1 MKFKKII
8 PYKMKHVL
16 PILGLAGASVV
27 SSCEKVAPT
36 EPKPVKTE
44 VDILF
49 DANNVHVLGRMQ
61 GDDFVV
67 SDIIQYY
74 VENPDIK
81 AVYLYTQG
89 DWSNWRES
97 AISINRELVFQKVIN
112 YSSKMRGR
120 GDFNFML
127 GEASKV
133 PEDSLWYVQNG
144 WTINKQYQR

>member
-16 PILGLAGASVV
+16 PILGLAGASVI

-74 VENPDIK
+74 VENPDIQ

-97 AISINRELVFQKVIN
+97 AISINREMVFQKVIN
-112 YSSKMRGR
+112 YR
-120 GDFNFML
+120 
-127 GEASKV
+127 V
-133 PEDSLWYVQNG
+133 
-144 WTINKQYQR
+144 